1 MKRAFRILADPKTN
15 KMSKDRWIQ
24 LWKKLSRKDKN
35 DKVLLTFKLID
46 EDEDGQIGNSHQNN
60 RSAVSFV

>member
-1 MKRAFRILADPKTN
+1 MRKAFKILADPKTN

-24 LWKKLSRKDKN
+24 LWKKLCPKDKS

-46 EDEDGQIGNSHQNN
+46 EDEDGQIGNSNENN
-60 RSAVSFV
+60 